1 MLIAAPMVA
10 FLLSGAS
17 GLVFQTI
24 WSRLLHHVFGS
35 SSVAISSVVSAF
47 MGGLSLGA
55 YLFGRMADRVKR
67 PLLWY
72 AGAEALVGLFAFV
85 VPFAVRPDGP
95 LAQANAWLRASLS
108 VDSEAFMVARFLCIV
123 PLLIVPTTLM
133 GATLPLL
140 SRHVADR
147 MSTGS

>member
-1 MLIAAPMVA
+1 MRVDASSAARPIVSRRMHALLSAAPMVA

-55 YLFGRMADRVKR
+55 YLFGRIARLGLR
-67 PLLWY
+67 
-72 AGAEALVGLFAFV
+72 GALPGI
-85 VPFAVRPDGP
+85 
-95 LAQANAWLRASLS
+95 
-108 VDSEAFMVARFLCIV
+108 SEV
-123 PLLIVPTTLM
+123 
-133 GATLPLL
+133 LL
-140 SRHVADR
+140 SPIHFRATIDQHPHDLRVLRGREGDK
-147 MSTGS
+147 